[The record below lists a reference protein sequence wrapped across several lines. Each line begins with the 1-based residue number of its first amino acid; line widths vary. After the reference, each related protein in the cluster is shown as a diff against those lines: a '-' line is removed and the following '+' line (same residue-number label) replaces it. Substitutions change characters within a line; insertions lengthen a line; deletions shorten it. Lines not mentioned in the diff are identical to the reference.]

1 VGKVP
6 GTLAGVITSIM
17 PLSAVLLSILFLNE
31 PFTWSLALSGVLI
44 LGAILTMTPLKIREK
59 AAFFRP

>member
-1 VGKVP
+1 
-6 GTLAGVITSIM
+6 M